1 MAGLKRKR
9 QVLKKEN
16 KDRHSR
22 GLTEFEKSYLEEAKL
37 YDKVVKAT
45 ALISLNQ
52 HGIETDGRGLRGVR
66 IFTRQTIL
74 AISLQRI
81 IPRPS
86 STKHHEDELWD
97 ICSIASLSRNI
108 IEGYLSLYYFGI
120 EKVSDEEAELRFF
133 IAQLH
138 RNVEW
143 YEIRK
148 LTNPSDPGLKEF
160 EDGIASQRA
169 RINNHPYLSSLP
181 AVQKKRALRGTEMYK
196 TKTDFEK
203 ELRECSE
210 LRRNYRMLSNLVH
223 PLPISI
229 ERIDN
234 ERGRGIGSDADVNYC
249 KICLMLAR
257 RYLAASTVGIADH
270 FPDALAKKFEA
281 NLNVMRPL
289 ITEGFDDKTA

>member
-1 MAGLKRKR
+1 MKKKR
-9 QVLKKEN
+9 QVLKNE
-16 KDRHSR
+16 STAWPTR

-37 YDKVVKAT
+37 YDKVVKTT

-52 HGIETDGRGLRGVR
+52 HGIETDGRGLRSVR

-74 AISLQRI
+74 GISLQRI
-81 IPRPS
+81 LPRPS
-86 STKHHEDELWD
+86 STKHYEDELWD

-108 IEGYLSLYYFGI
+108 MEGYLSLYYFGI
-120 EKVSDEEAELRFF
+120 ERVLDEEAELRFF

-160 EDGIASQRA
+160 EDGIASQRE
-169 RINNHPYLSSLP
+169 RISNHAYLNSLT
-181 AVQKKRALRGTEMYK
+181 AVQKRRALRGTEMYK
-196 TKTDFEK
+196 TKADFEK
-203 ELRECSE
+203 ELSECSD
-210 LRRNYRMLSNLVH
+210 LRRTYRLLSNLVH

-257 RYLAASTVGIADH
+257 RYLAASTIGIADH
-270 FPDALAKKFEA
+270 FSDALAKRFEDS
-281 NLNVMRPL
+281 LRGIRPL
-289 ITEGFDDKTA
+289 IAEGFNDKTA